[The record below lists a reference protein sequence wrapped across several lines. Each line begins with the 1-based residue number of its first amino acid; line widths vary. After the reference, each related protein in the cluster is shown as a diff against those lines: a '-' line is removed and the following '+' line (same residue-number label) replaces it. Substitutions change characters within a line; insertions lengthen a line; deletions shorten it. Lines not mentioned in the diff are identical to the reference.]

1 MITVS
6 QILDFANLNQ
16 DAFSEV
22 IKLAG
27 NKEDDILLQL
37 LEEKT
42 QEIITLRKQVSLLTI
57 ELNS

>member
-6 QILDFANLNQ
+6 QILDFANLNR

-42 QEIITLRKQVSLLTI
+42 QEIVTLRKQISLLTI

>member
-57 ELNS
+57 ELNR